1 MLRVQVIM
9 VGDLN
14 MYIYDKK
21 LKYFKA
27 YYSDPM
33 RTLPGNLKGGWEGGV
48 ERGRIVVKRQE
59 ESNFEYFQGTFL
71 RMLLIPLN
79 IFFSSLVN
87 QGEWER
93 EEGSNYRL
101 TTSLE
106 HLYNITL

>member
-1 MLRVQVIM
+1 MRVQVI
-9 VGDLN
+9 VGDLD

-33 RTLPGNLKGGWEGGV
+33 KTLPGNLKGGWEGGV
-48 ERGRIVVKRQE
+48 EMGRIVVKGKEE

-79 IFFSSLVN
+79 IFFSPLVN

-101 TTSLE
+101 TPSLE
-106 HLYNITL
+106 QLYSITL